1 MKDALCVRHQF
12 MYLPMQVHSRR
23 VDYLTI
29 ADSKLGLIHVNE
41 QQITRSH
48 LRKVPTCR
56 VY

>member
-1 MKDALCVRHQF
+1 